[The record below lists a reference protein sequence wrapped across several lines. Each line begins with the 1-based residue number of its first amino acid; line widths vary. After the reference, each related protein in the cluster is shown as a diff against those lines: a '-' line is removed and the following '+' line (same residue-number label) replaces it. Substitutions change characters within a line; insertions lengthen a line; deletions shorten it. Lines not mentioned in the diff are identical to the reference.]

1 MPKDKLSSG
10 LGGFWREKEHPVT
23 QGAHSGKLSLRLINC
38 DNVGQALCLVRLDK
52 LGRGPRL
59 SQLMQGVELQAV

>member
-23 QGAHSGKLSLRLINC
+23 QGAHSGKLSLRLIDC
-38 DNVGQALCLVRLDK
+38 DDVGQALYLVRLDK
-52 LGRGPRL
+52 LGRGPRF